1 MSIPTLTPSQLIG
14 LLPTYHAANIPLFLW
29 GSPGI
34 GKSTLIHK
42 YAKTIDAHVVDVR
55 LSQFDPVDLRG
66 LPSPSGDTTR
76 WRKPAILPFVGN
88 PQFPTD
94 RPIILFL
101 DELAQAS
108 PAVQSAAFQ
117 LVLDRRVGEHT
128 LLPNTYVIAASNRS
142 GDRAGTNRLATPL
155 LNRFVHVEV
164 ISDFDAWKAWAIDAG
179 IHPLIV
185 GFLSQRPALLDQ
197 FENALKAGAQA
208 FPTPRSWEFLSRILH
223 SLPDIPSTPT
233 HTISTLAASAVGAA
247 TAAEFVAFVENAHAL
262 PTWEEITTAPRT
274 AKVPTHDQPDALY
287 AVSSLLVVR
296 VDETTASAVAEYAS
310 RLPAEFQ
317 TLVASDLARSKPH
330 LATKNPKVK
339 QLIVSAWRET
349 VAEQ

>member
-1 MSIPTLTPSQLIG
+1 MSTPTVTPSQLID

-34 GKSTLIHK
+34 GKSSLIHQ

-66 LPSPSGDTTR
+66 LPAPSGDSTR
-76 WRKPAILPFVGN
+76 WLAPVILPFTNN
-88 PQFPTD
+88 PNFPPD
-94 RPIILFL
+94 RPILLFL

-108 PAVQSAAFQ
+108 PAIQAAAFQ
-117 LVLDRRVGEHT
+117 LVLDRRVGEHA
-128 LLPNTYVIAASNRS
+128 LMPNTYVVAASNRS
-142 GDRAGTNRLATPL
+142 TDRAGVNRLSTPL
-155 LNRFVHVEV
+155 LNRFTHIEV
-164 ISDFDAWKAWAIDAG
+164 TPDFETWKKWAISEG

-197 FENALKAGAQA
+197 FETALKTGAQA
-208 FPTPRSWEFLSRILH
+208 FPTPRSWHFLSSLLH
-223 SLPDIPSTPT
+223 SLPDIATTPV
-233 HTISTLAASAVGAA
+233 HVISALTASAVGAA

-262 PTWEEITTAPRT
+262 PSWEEITATPQK
-274 AKVPTHDQPDALY
+274 AKIPNPDQPDALY

-296 VDETTASAVAEYAS
+296 GDEATADAVAEYAS

-317 TLVASDLARSKPH
+317 TLIASDIARSKPA
-330 LATKNPKVK
+330 LATRNQKLKA
-339 QLIVSAWRET
+339 LIVAAWRET
-349 VAEQ
+349 VAE